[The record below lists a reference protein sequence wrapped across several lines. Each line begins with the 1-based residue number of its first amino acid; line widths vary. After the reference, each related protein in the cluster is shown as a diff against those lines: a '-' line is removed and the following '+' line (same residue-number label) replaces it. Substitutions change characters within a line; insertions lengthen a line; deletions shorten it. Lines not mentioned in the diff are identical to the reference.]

1 MAEFA
6 DGHPEVKVRTVAA
19 DLSTSEGVDRV
30 AGICATVPL
39 TLLANDAGVAHY
51 MPLAGLPAGKAA
63 ELMNVKVLAP
73 TMLASAPVA
82 GMQERGAG
90 TIVNVAG
97 MIAFSGPA
105 PRSQMSRRV
114 VYAGTLAYLV
124 AMSQT
129 LSAELEGTGVAVQVV
144 CPGVVATEFH
154 ERQGLDLSA
163 VPRMSAD
170 DVVTAGLRGLQ
181 LGETVCAPG
190 VEDTSLLDA
199 VFQAGLSLT
208 RSAAGQPPAARCGT
222 GPAAG
227 ASRAGT
233 CLRRALH
240 RGAIV
245 LLRPSA
251 GGDQRCRLRG
261 WRGGWFD
268 GEVREYAVE
277 PAG

>member
-1 MAEFA
+1 M
-6 DGHPEVKVRTVAA
+6 AA

-39 TLLANDAGVAHY
+39 TLLVNNAGVAHY

-73 TMLASAPVA
+73 TMLARATVA

-97 MIAFSGPA
+97 MIAFSDPA
-105 PRSQMSRRV
+105 PRSQMSRRA

-144 CPGVVATEFH
+144 CPGVAATEFH

-170 DVVTAGLRGLQ
+170 DVVTASLRGLQ
-181 LGETVCAPG
+181 LGETVSASRTRACWTRFSKPTSPPSGGRAANWPGVTATETQAPG
-190 VEDTSLLDA
+190 FFSY
-199 VFQAGLSLT
+199 
-208 RSAAGQPPAARCGT
+208 
-222 GPAAG
+222 
-227 ASRAGT
+227 
-233 CLRRALH
+233 
-240 RGAIV
+240 
-245 LLRPSA
+245 
-251 GGDQRCRLRG
+251 
-261 WRGGWFD
+261 WR
-268 GEVREYAVE
+268 
-277 PAG
+277 

>member
-1 MAEFA
+1 VIVGRREERLAEFA

-39 TLLANDAGVAHY
+39 TLLVNNAGVAHY

-73 TMLASAPVA
+73 TMLARAAVA

-105 PRSQMSRRV
+105 PRSQMSRRA

-144 CPGVVATEFH
+144 CPGVAATEFH

-170 DVVTAGLRGLQ
+170 DVVTASLRGLQ
-181 LGETVCAPG
+181 LGETVSASRTRACWTRFSKPTSPPSGGRAANWPGVTATETQAPG
-190 VEDTSLLDA
+190 FFSY
-199 VFQAGLSLT
+199 
-208 RSAAGQPPAARCGT
+208 
-222 GPAAG
+222 
-227 ASRAGT
+227 
-233 CLRRALH
+233 
-240 RGAIV
+240 
-245 LLRPSA
+245 
-251 GGDQRCRLRG
+251 
-261 WRGGWFD
+261 WR
-268 GEVREYAVE
+268 
-277 PAG
+277 

>member
-1 MAEFA
+1 VIVGRREERLAEFA

-39 TLLANDAGVAHY
+39 TLLVNNAGVAHY

-73 TMLASAPVA
+73 TMLARATVA

-97 MIAFSGPA
+97 MIAFSDPA
-105 PRSQMSRRV
+105 PRSQMSRRA

-144 CPGVVATEFH
+144 CPGVAATEFH

-170 DVVTAGLRGLQ
+170 DVVTASLRGLQ
-181 LGETVCAPG
+181 LGETVSASRTRACWTRFSKPTSPPSGGRAANWPGVTATETQAPG
-190 VEDTSLLDA
+190 FFSY
-199 VFQAGLSLT
+199 
-208 RSAAGQPPAARCGT
+208 
-222 GPAAG
+222 
-227 ASRAGT
+227 
-233 CLRRALH
+233 
-240 RGAIV
+240 
-245 LLRPSA
+245 
-251 GGDQRCRLRG
+251 
-261 WRGGWFD
+261 WR
-268 GEVREYAVE
+268 
-277 PAG
+277 

>member
-1 MAEFA
+1 VIVGRREERLAEFA

-39 TLLANDAGVAHY
+39 TLLVNNAGVAHY

-73 TMLASAPVA
+73 TMLARAAVA

-105 PRSQMSRRV
+105 PRSQMSRRA

-199 VFQAGLSLT
+199 VFQADL
-208 RSAAGQPPAARCGT
+208 AAFGGQSRQLA
-222 GPAAG
+222 GPY
-227 ASRAGT
+227 
-233 CLRRALH
+233 
-240 RGAIV
+240 
-245 LLRPSA
+245 P
-251 GGDQRCRLRG
+251 D
-261 WRGGWFD
+261 
-268 GEVREYAVE
+268 
-277 PAG
+277 

>member
-1 MAEFA
+1 M
-6 DGHPEVKVRTVAA
+6 AA

-39 TLLANDAGVAHY
+39 TLLVNNAGVAHY

-73 TMLASAPVA
+73 TMLARAAVA

-105 PRSQMSRRV
+105 PRSQMSRRA

-144 CPGVVATEFH
+144 CPGVAATEFH

-170 DVVTAGLRGLQ
+170 DVVTASLRGLQ
-181 LGETVCAPG
+181 LGETVSASRTRACWTRFSKPTSPPSGGRAANWPGVTATETQAPG
-190 VEDTSLLDA
+190 FFSY
-199 VFQAGLSLT
+199 
-208 RSAAGQPPAARCGT
+208 
-222 GPAAG
+222 
-227 ASRAGT
+227 
-233 CLRRALH
+233 
-240 RGAIV
+240 
-245 LLRPSA
+245 
-251 GGDQRCRLRG
+251 
-261 WRGGWFD
+261 WR
-268 GEVREYAVE
+268 
-277 PAG
+277 

>member
-1 MAEFA
+1 M
-6 DGHPEVKVRTVAA
+6 AA

-39 TLLANDAGVAHY
+39 TLLVNNAGVAHY

-73 TMLASAPVA
+73 TMLARAAVA

-105 PRSQMSRRV
+105 PRSQMSRRA

-129 LSAELEGTGVAVQVV
+129 LSAELEATGVAVQVV

-170 DVVTAGLRGLQ
+170 DVVTASLRGLQ
-181 LGETVCAPG
+181 LGETVSASRTRACWTRFSKPTSPPSGGRAANWPGVTATETQAPG
-190 VEDTSLLDA
+190 FFSY
-199 VFQAGLSLT
+199 
-208 RSAAGQPPAARCGT
+208 
-222 GPAAG
+222 
-227 ASRAGT
+227 
-233 CLRRALH
+233 
-240 RGAIV
+240 
-245 LLRPSA
+245 
-251 GGDQRCRLRG
+251 
-261 WRGGWFD
+261 WR
-268 GEVREYAVE
+268 
-277 PAG
+277 